1 MTITTKFKKD
11 ISTLKSA
18 VSGDFFLDVRNP
30 KLYKKVRKYYQNEGI
45 EFSGDPLDDYEIIIE
60 LVMTY
65 TTIMDQGPYRF
76 VHTDKLLENG
86 KKDFRIQKQDYYT
99 RRYRDMYLLDSQMQ
113 MDVCLED
120 PEYTKWLD
128 PEGVPCYV
136 GDKF

>member
-11 ISTLKSA
+11 I
-18 VSGDFFLDVRNP
+18 
-30 KLYKKVRKYYQNEGI
+30 
-45 EFSGDPLDDYEIIIE
+45 
-60 LVMTY
+60 
-65 TTIMDQGPYRF
+65 TT
-76 VHTDKLLENG
+76 LLENG

-99 RRYRDMYLLDSQMQ
+99 QRYRDMYLLDNQLQ
-113 MDVCLED
+113 LDTCLED

>member
-1 MTITTKFKKD
+1 MKYTKIF
-11 ISTLKSA
+11 
-18 VSGDFFLDVRNP
+18 
-30 KLYKKVRKYYQNEGI
+30 
-45 EFSGDPLDDYEIIIE
+45 
-60 LVMTY
+60 
-65 TTIMDQGPYRF
+65 DQYPYRF

-99 RRYRDMYLLDSQMQ
+99 QRYRDMYLLDNQMQ
-113 MDVCLED
+113 LDTCLED